1 MRDGYSLDRRGSTQG
16 LLIFDV
22 FHGFLMRNE
31 RHLSLLELF
40 LAPFEISLT
49 IFDFSGFL
57 SKLLFLAVHG
67 ENCTLECFWVVLSE
81 LAEDEVN
88 LRPYI
93 TRLVIECLEE
103 TLVRE
108 VDPLEGFNAIIQ
120 DTSNCVESRF

>member
-1 MRDGYSLDRRGSTQG
+1 
-16 LLIFDV
+16 
-22 FHGFLMRNE
+22 MRNE

-49 IFDFSGFL
+49 IFDISGFL
-57 SKLLFLAVHG
+57 SKLLLLAVHG
-67 ENCTLECFWVVLSE
+67 EHCTLEGFWVVLSE

-93 TRLVIECLEE
+93 TRLLIECLEE

-120 DTSNCVESRF
+120 DTSNCIESRF